1 MGFNNISQDTIFYPT
16 DVISALVT
24 SIQTGDSPN
33 NIPKFYSGHWLEIA
47 NNLQVLSQYSVVGK
61 KFPAILLILP
71 TIKFKE
77 VSFSPFNELSFDMYI
92 IDESDRKY
100 TSDERL
106 SNVFKTSL
114 YPIYNSFMAKMEVS
128 NWFWN
133 NKQEI
138 EHDHEDLYYLGAE
151 DTKQNKL
158 NLIVDAIYLS
168 FKNINVNK
176 I

>member
-1 MGFNNISQDTIFYPT
+1 MGFNNISQNTIFYPT

-24 SIQTGDSPN
+24 AIQIGDSPN
-33 NIPKFYSGHWLEIA
+33 NVPKFYSGYWLEIA
-47 NNLQVLSQYSVVGK
+47 NNLQVLSKYSSVGR
-61 KFPAILLILP
+61 KFPAILMIIP
-71 TIKFKE
+71 TIKFKN

-92 IDESDRKY
+92 IDESSKSY

-106 SNVFKTSL
+106 SNVFKNSL
-114 YPIYNSFMAKMEVS
+114 YPIYNSFMAEMQKS

-133 NKQEI
+133 NKGEI
-138 EHDHEDLYYLGAE
+138 EHDHEDLYYLGAS
-151 DTKQNKL
+151 DKNQNKL